1 MFEYNGYHFEP
12 VRKLKESEKKDI
24 CTFSKHI
31 RSDRELGICDYNVDW
46 KKHNY
51 SWKDFYSASNDS
63 QLDIFL
69 CVENGKLYVPCEHEL
84 FRFEEKEHKLPDF
97 YAALAAVL
105 FCYGYLHAFSH
116 TANAYLFTRIAA
128 PLSCR
133 IM

>member
-1 MFEYNGYHFEP
+1 MFEYNGYHFKP

-24 CTFSKHI
+24 CTFSKYI

-69 CVENGKLYVPCEHEL
+69 CAENGKLYVPCEHEL
-84 FRFEEKEHKLPDF
+84 FQFEEKEHKLP
-97 YAALAAVL
+97 
-105 FCYGYLHAFSH
+105 
-116 TANAYLFTRIAA
+116 IAKK
-128 PLSCR
+128 
-133 IM
+133 IKH

>member
-31 RSDRELGICDYNVDW
+31 RSDRELGICDYDVDW
-46 KKHNY
+46 KKHDY

-69 CVENGKLYVPCEHEL
+69 CKENGKLYVPCEHEL
-84 FRFEEKEHKLPDF
+84 FQFEEIQKVAYEEQCLHDF
-97 YAALAAVL
+97 IHQEQSNEDY
-105 FCYGYLHAFSH
+105 FEGINDYLDETMS
-116 TANAYLFTRIAA
+116 I
-128 PLSCR
+128 
-133 IM
+133 